1 MPGTTAAS
9 LELDLPEGWVPGQT
23 VQDPPARAPRSFRVP
38 WRPVLGL
45 GVLVA
50 LGVGGW
56 MLLGRETGSLPRSV
70 DEGLEAIEGGLGL
83 EDEPEVVLLLVDT
96 TPKGAKV
103 YVDDLLTSARPI
115 RVPRSEEYLRVRV
128 EAEGYEP
135 RTIQVQP
142 VATRRLEVVLDR
154 ARRRRR

>member
-1 MPGTTAAS
+1 MSVSSLRIAS
-9 LELDLPEGWVPGQT
+9 AGSLRPE
-23 VQDPPARAPRSFRVP
+23 ARRAHPTLNGEEPLKRRAY
-38 WRPVLGL
+38 RL
-45 GVLVA
+45 
-50 LGVGGW
+50 GW

>member
-1 MPGTTAAS
+1 M
-9 LELDLPEGWVPGQT
+9 
-23 VQDPPARAPRSFRVP
+23 
-38 WRPVLGL
+38 LGL